1 MRLEDNMKTTHE
13 IAWILLSDF
22 YRPWEVNVTMGL
34 SFDQVQK
41 ITGLDVE
48 TLNKMNDKRSL
59 VKEMQRIKNGVIL
72 ARQIIE
78 EIEQG
83 KPHWEDEE

>member
-1 MRLEDNMKTTHE
+1 MKTVHE

-22 YRPWEVNVTMGL
+22 YRPWETSSLHTNTGL

-48 TLNKMNDKRSL
+48 TLHKMNEKGSL
-59 VKEMQRIKNGVIL
+59 VKEIQRIKDGVIL
-72 ARQIIE
+72 AKQVIE
-78 EIEQG
+78 EMEAG
-83 KPHWEDEE
+83 KPHWGDGE